1 MTKIVHFIQSVDPKT
16 GGVAEAVLRL
26 NEELKNQNI
35 SSSISSHRNEAYKC
49 ADMVIAHGLWQWPG
63 VRAWKC
69 LRKY

>member
-1 MTKIVHFIQSVDPKT
+1 VDPKT

-63 VRAWKC
+63 VKG
-69 LRKY
+69 LEMFKKI